1 MELIGISNLNE
12 HFLNFSQNMTNCPF
26 QGDPPDEDVVSCI
39 FLVPNGSSSSSS
51 SSSDCPLFVN
61 SYRCDSAETAEVLA
75 SQLQAMVDRPE
86 NRRKYDE
93 IEAR

>member
-1 MELIGISNLNE
+1 M
-12 HFLNFSQNMTNCPF
+12 
-26 QGDPPDEDVVSCI
+26 VSCI
-39 FLVPNGSSSSSS
+39 FLVPNGSSSSSSS